1 MAVKLTTEDGQN
13 LIEFS
18 GDNGELSLD
27 FKLKLADSEL
37 VNVLKGIT
45 DDTLE
50 HTLFETAVN
59 KVAAAKF
66 DKATTS
72 DENTKEVAQ

>member
-13 LIEFS
+13 FIEFS

-27 FKLKLADSEL
+27 FKVKLADSEL

-50 HTLFETAVN
+50 HTLFQTAVN
-59 KVAAAKF
+59 KVAVANF
-66 DKATTS
+66 DKAATS
-72 DENTKEVAQ
+72 DEDTKEAAK

>member
-13 LIEFS
+13 FIEFS

-27 FKLKLADSEL
+27 FKVKLADSEL

-50 HTLFETAVN
+50 HTLF
-59 KVAAAKF
+59 
-66 DKATTS
+66 
-72 DENTKEVAQ
+72 

>member
-1 MAVKLTTEDGQN
+1 MAVKLTTEGGQN
-13 LIEFS
+13 FIEFS

-37 VNVLKGIT
+37 IDVLKGIT

-50 HTLFETAVN
+50 HTLFKTAVS
-59 KVAAAKF
+59 KVAVAKF
-66 DKATTS
+66 DKAATS
-72 DENTKEVAQ
+72 DEDTKEDAE

>member
-1 MAVKLTTEDGQN
+1 MAVKLTTEGGQN
-13 LIEFS
+13 FIEFS
-18 GDNGELSLD
+18 GDNGELSLN

-50 HTLFETAVN
+50 HTLFKTAVN
-59 KVAAAKF
+59 KVAVANF
-66 DKATTS
+66 DKTATS
-72 DENTKEVAQ
+72 DEDTKEDAE